1 MNHQYDVVIVGAGLA
16 GLRAA
21 IELGEDTRTAI
32 ISKVFAT
39 RSHSG
44 AAQGGIGASLGN
56 EEEDHWKWHMFDT
69 VKGSDYLADQDAVEI
84 LARDAPRTIYELEH
98 MGVPFN
104 RTAEGRIAQRA
115 FGGHTSNFGKAAI
128 KRACYAADRTGRV
141 ILDTLWEKCLQRGI
155 DFFNEFQIM
164 NLTVRDG
171 QCCGVTAYELA
182 NGTLHHFHAKAVLL
196 ATGGAGKIY
205 RTTSNAFASTG
216 DGMAIA
222 FRAGAALEDMEFVQ
236 FHPTGIYKLGILI
249 SEAVRGEGGVL
260 RNNEGERFMERY
272 APTIKDLAPRDMVS
286 RCILREIQ
294 AGKGIDGKDYVF
306 LDLTHLGKD
315 VISSKLAEI
324 TGFAR
329 TYAGVDVT
337 KEPIPVQPT
346 CHYMMGG
353 IATNTDGRVM
363 VDNQDQTISG
373 LYAAGECACVS
384 VHGANRLG
392 CNSLLDVLVFG
403 RRAGR
408 SIRRYIHTIGLPSLS
423 GDDPTGETAA
433 QIAALMDNTGQERS
447 SAIRTEMQE
456 IMMDNVSVF
465 RHGKMLI
472 EVMDRLR
479 LLKER
484 CRHISIQDKGR
495 CFNRD
500 LLDAMEVGYMLDLAE
515 AITLGAMNRDES
527 RGAHFR
533 EDCPNRD
540 DNHWLVHSLFRY
552 AGLKPPQ
559 FLTKPVKITD
569 FEPQERKY

>member
-21 IELGEDTRTAI
+21 IELGEDTRTAV

-44 AAQGGIGASLGN
+44 AAQGGIGAALGN

-69 VKGSDYLADQDAVEI
+69 IKGSDYLADQDAVEI
-84 LARDAPRTIYELEH
+84 LTRDAPRTIYELEH

-104 RTAEGRIAQRA
+104 RTAEGKIAQRA
-115 FGGHTSNFGKAAI
+115 FGGHTRNFGKAAI

-182 NGTLHHFHAKAVLL
+182 NGALHHFHSKAVLF

-205 RTTSNAFASTG
+205 RTSSNAFASTG

-294 AGKGIDGKDYVF
+294 AGKGIGGKDFVF
-306 LDLTHLGKD
+306 LDLTHLGEE

-324 TGFAR
+324 SGFAK

-353 IATNTDGRVM
+353 IATDKDGRVM
-363 VDNQDQTISG
+363 INDRDQTISG

-403 RRAGR
+403 RRAGQ
-408 SIRRYIHTIGLPSLS
+408 SIRRYIHSIGLSPLS
-423 GDDPTGETAA
+423 VADPTAETAA
-433 QIAALMDNTGQERS
+433 QIARLMGNNGHERS
-447 SAIRTEMQE
+447 SAIRIEMQNL
-456 IMMDNVSVF
+456 MMDHVSVF
-465 RHGKMLI
+465 RHEEALVT
-472 EVMDRLR
+472 VMEKLR
-479 LLKER
+479 RLKER
-484 CRHISIQDKGR
+484 CRHIRLQDKGR

-500 LLDAMEVGYMLDLAE
+500 LLDALEVGYMLDLAE
-515 AITLGAMNRDES
+515 AIALGASKRQES
-527 RGAHFR
+527 RGAHYR
-533 EDCPNRD
+533 EDYQQRD
-540 DNHWLVHSLFRY
+540 DHHWLVHSLFRY
-552 AGLKPPQ
+552 AGPGAPQ

-569 FEPQERKY
+569 FQPQERKY